1 MINPAIMQLRIE
13 LEQTKKE
20 FQENELK
27 LKRLF
32 YELQNLINP
41 FYKSIQDIKA
51 EEIEQSAD
59 ELLALKATLLQQQTK
74 INDIKAQLGE

>member
-41 FYKSIQDIKA
+41 FYKSIQEIKA

-59 ELLALKATLLQQQTK
+59 ELLTLKAALLQLQTK

>member
-41 FYKSIQDIKA
+41 FYKSIQEIKA

-59 ELLALKATLLQQQTK
+59 ELLTLKAALLQLQTK
-74 INDIKAQLGE
+74 IDDIKAQLGE

>member
-1 MINPAIMQLRIE
+1 MINPVIMQLRIE

-27 LKRLF
+27 LKRIF
-32 YELQNLINP
+32 YELSNLINP
-41 FYKSIQDIKA
+41 FYKSIQEIKA

-59 ELLALKATLLQQQTK
+59 ELLALKANLLQQQAK
-74 INDIKAQLGE
+74 IEDIKTQLGG

>member
-41 FYKSIQDIKA
+41 FYKSIQEIKA

-59 ELLALKATLLQQQTK
+59 ELLRLKAALLQLQTK

>member
-13 LEQTKKE
+13 LEQTKKD

-41 FYKSIQDIKA
+41 YYKTIQDIKA

-59 ELLALKATLLQQQTK
+59 ELLALKATLLK
-74 INDIKAQLGE
+74 LEEKMNSIKSQLGV

>member
-1 MINPAIMQLRIE
+1 MVNPAIMQLRIE
-13 LEQTKKE
+13 LEQTKKD

-41 FYKSIQDIKA
+41 FYKSIQEIKA

-59 ELLALKATLLQQQTK
+59 ELLALKATLLK
-74 INDIKAQLGE
+74 LEEKMNSIKSQLGV

>member
-41 FYKSIQDIKA
+41 FYKSIQEIKA

-59 ELLALKATLLQQQTK
+59 DLLTLKAALLQLQTK
-74 INDIKAQLGE
+74 INDIIAQLG

>member
-32 YELQNLINP
+32 YELSTLLNP
-41 FYKSIQDIKA
+41 YYKHIKDIKA

-59 ELLALKATLLQQQTK
+59 ELLALKTILLKQEEK
-74 INDIKAQLGE
+74 INDIKTQLGT